1 MEGAGT
7 GRLVWAPV
15 PFMEGGSTVGLAVV
29 VDIHYKAETSHDRR
43 QQSSRNG
50 SRRQVGTAQ
59 PCWTAETSGER
70 LQQSRWKGGGQTPE
84 GQSLGRVRREYVQ
97 HYTHYT
103 HYTRGYSCRC
113 RARAGEGG
121 EGEQYE
127 EEK

>member
-50 SRRQVGTAQ
+50 VDAKLGLHSPVGLLKRVERGCSSR
-59 PCWTAETSGER
+59 ER
-70 LQQSRWKGGGQTPE
+70 GGGRANTR
-84 GQSLGRVRREYVQ
+84 QSLGRVRREYV
-97 HYTHYT
+97 HALHAL
-103 HYTRGYSCRC
+103 HALH
-113 RARAGEGG
+113 ARLLLQVQGKAGEGG

>member
-15 PFMEGGSTVGLAVV
+15 PFIEGGSTVGLAVV

-43 QQSSRNG
+43 HQSSRNG

-70 LQQSRWKGGGQTPE
+70 LQD
-84 GQSLGRVRREYVQ
+84 
-97 HYTHYT
+97 
-103 HYTRGYSCRC
+103 
-113 RARAGEGG
+113 
-121 EGEQYE
+121 
-127 EEK
+127 